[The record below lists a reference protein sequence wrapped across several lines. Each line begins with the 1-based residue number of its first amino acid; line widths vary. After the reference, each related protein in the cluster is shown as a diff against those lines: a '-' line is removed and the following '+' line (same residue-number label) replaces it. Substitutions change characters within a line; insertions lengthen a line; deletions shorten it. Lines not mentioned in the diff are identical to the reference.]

1 MSHWDKESERNGK
14 FIFWHFFFVLIADN
28 IGQIKIPVGTGM
40 FILFPIFYAIIL
52 GVVSGPQVLKI
63 VENKHVKA
71 ASKLVV
77 VGIAP
82 FIVKLGITAGANIET
97 ILSAGFWDFPCA
109 AGCYSS
115 GNEKR
120 GGGSLLF
127 H

>member
-82 FIVKLGITAGANIET
+82 FIVKLGITCS
-97 ILSAGFWDFPCA
+97 SAPWLRKLFWDFPCA